1 MVHRSRTLLLGAFV
15 VLLVTSFIPFGFYYS
30 SLWNQ
35 STTDLEGSPIETSVF
50 ASFVGENGSSVIYP
64 DAYESTTM
72 RPLVL
77 TSDYSEFVDESMI
90 GYDEALVIAEN
101 WLIRIGPSMI
111 EWNIWYHF
119 SSDSPPSWTFYFNHI
134 DFVAFVVV
142 DSISGKVIEY
152 ESKYLHDYDPTPI
165 DLLEAEN
172 FTKNFLE
179 SEGIILPTTARYITG
194 EPYDCQRFYSLVFQE
209 YSGLVKVDGSQV
221 IVRTSAF
228 TRGISYFKYS
238 WLGISELDVS
248 GVISPESAQSNA
260 LVQFTELASVSDPI
274 WVGSQLT
281 LFEMNNPDNENSTLW
296 RLAWVLDLADGADE
310 DYSGNIIVDAYSGN
324 IFGFRDSFNS
334 FSLVTERTTFGST
347 EFLLGFG
354 GTTFLSALVI
364 AMYVISIWHRE

>member
-1 MVHRSRTLLLGAFV
+1 
-15 VLLVTSFIPFGFYYS
+15 
-30 SLWNQ
+30 
-35 STTDLEGSPIETSVF
+35 
-50 ASFVGENGSSVIYP
+50 
-64 DAYESTTM
+64 
-72 RPLVL
+72 
-77 TSDYSEFVDESMI
+77 VDESMI

-296 RLAWVLDLADGADE
+296 RLAWVLDLADGDDE